1 LKESGAIKS
10 IFIIAY
16 HKIKAWF
23 KKKWNKY
30 KYGIVITTLIL
41 LFLIIYFWKN
51 IFISIHP
58 GYKGVLWHRFG
69 GTVLTRVYGEGVHA
83 ILPIDR
89 MILYDIKRQNIDDS
103 ISILTSEGLYIDL
116 QYSFRFHPIADSVA
130 VIHQSIGSDY
140 LAKIVLPEVRGAAL
154 SVIGNYTP
162 EKLYKMSTLFI
173 QASIRHHLLKQ
184 LSPYNIIIEDI
195 IITKITLP
203 ETIKASIERKLAAEQ
218 LSMEFDY
225 KLMIEEKERQRKAIE
240 ASGIREFETVSGIS
254 ILKWKGLE
262 VTSELAKS
270 ENAKIIIMG
279 NGDQDLPILLN
290 TESKP

>member
-1 LKESGAIKS
+1 
-10 IFIIAY
+10 
-16 HKIKAWF
+16 
-23 KKKWNKY
+23 
-30 KYGIVITTLIL
+30 V
-41 LFLIIYFWKN
+41 
-51 IFISIHP
+51 
-58 GYKGVLWHRFG
+58 
-69 GTVLTRVYGEGVHA
+69 
-83 ILPIDR
+83 
-89 MILYDIKRQNIDDS
+89 
-103 ISILTSEGLYIDL
+103 
-116 QYSFRFHPIADSVA
+116 
-130 VIHQSIGSDY
+130 
-140 LAKIVLPEVRGAAL
+140 
-154 SVIGNYTP
+154 
-162 EKLYKMSTLFI
+162 
-173 QASIRHHLLKQ
+173 
-184 LSPYNIIIEDI
+184 IEDI